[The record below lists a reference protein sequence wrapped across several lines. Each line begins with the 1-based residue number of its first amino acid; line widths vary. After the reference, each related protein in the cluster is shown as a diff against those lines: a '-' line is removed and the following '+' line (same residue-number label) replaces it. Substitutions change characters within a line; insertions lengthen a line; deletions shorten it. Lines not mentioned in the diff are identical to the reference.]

1 MKTRLQIDEVEPK
14 GYQSLFGLEKYLQQ
28 SELTSTHKELIKI
41 RASQINKCAFCID
54 MHTKDA
60 LKQGEKTQRILLLN
74 AWRETDLFT
83 PEEKILLQIT
93 EEITLISEKGLSEEC
108 YNKALK
114 AFGENYLAQ
123 VILAIIAINA
133 WNRLSVSTNK
143 PIPNESI

>member
-1 MKTRLQIDEVEPK
+1 METRLQIDEVEPK
-14 GYQSLFGLEKYLQQ
+14 GYQSLFGMEKYLQQ

-60 LKQGEKTQRILLLN
+60 LKQGENTQRILLLN

-83 PEEKILLQIT
+83 PEEKIILQIT
-93 EEITLISEKGLSEEC
+93 EEVTLISEKGLSGDS
-108 YNKALK
+108 YNQALK

-123 VILAIIAINA
+123 IILAIIAINA

-143 PIPNESI
+143 PIPN

>member
-1 MKTRLQIDEVEPK
+1 METRLQIDEVEPK
-14 GYQSLFGLEKYLQQ
+14 GYQSLFGIEKYLQQ

-41 RASQINKCAFCID
+41 RASQLNKCAFCID

-60 LKQGEKTQRILLLN
+60 LKQGEKIQRILLLN
-74 AWRETDLFT
+74 AWKETDLFS

-93 EEITLISEKGLSEEC
+93 EEVTLISEKGLSEES
-108 YNKALK
+108 YSQGLK

-123 VILAIIAINA
+123 VIMAIIAINA

-143 PIPNESI
+143 PIPN

>member
-1 MKTRLQIDEVEPK
+1 METRLQIDKVEPK
-14 GYQSLFGLEKYLQQ
+14 GYQSLFGMEKYLQQ
-28 SELTSTHKELIKI
+28 SELTPTHKELIKI

-60 LKQGEKTQRILLLN
+60 LKQGEKLQRILLLN

-83 PEEKILLQIT
+83 REEKILLQIT
-93 EEITLISEKGLSEEC
+93 EEVTLINEKGLSEES
-108 YNKALK
+108 YGQALK

-143 PIPNESI
+143 PIPNESL